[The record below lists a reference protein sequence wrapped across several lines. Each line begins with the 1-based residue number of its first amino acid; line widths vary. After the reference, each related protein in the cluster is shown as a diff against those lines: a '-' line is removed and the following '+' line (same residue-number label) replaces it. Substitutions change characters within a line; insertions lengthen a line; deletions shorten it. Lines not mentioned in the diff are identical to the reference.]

1 MVVGVLEEAGVDLH
15 LPGQDRLELVGHVVV
30 GGDLGRPGGELG
42 VGGDDPQVLLPG
54 EDGLARGVP
63 AVVEAALVLV
73 GPLRRDLVGGVGRPW
88 RVVHEE
94 GPVGHERAL
103 LADPGDGLVGHVLGE
118 VVALLGRGRRLERGG
133 PLVDGGEVLVGL
145 TPDEAVEVLEATARR
160 PLGERP
166 HRARLPDRDLVALAE
181 LRGGVP
187 VHPQGVGQWCRG
199 VGPNRAVPGGGR
211 GQLGDGAHAHGVVVP
226 AGQQGLTGGRT
237 ERGRVEPGVPQA
249 ARGQAVG
256 GGRVDEATE
265 GGGRA
270 ETDIVEE
277 HDEHVGCPLGGVQ
290 RLDGREAGV
299 GVLGVVG
306 RETDVLPGGD
316 RQ

>member
-1 MVVGVLEEAGVDLH
+1 MTPRSFCRAKMAS
-15 LPGQDRLELVGHVVV
+15 RS
-30 GGDLGRPGGELG
+30 
-42 VGGDDPQVLLPG
+42 
-54 EDGLARGVP
+54 GVP

-73 GPLRRDLVGGVGRPW
+73 GPLRWDLVGGVGRPW
-88 RVVHEE
+88 CVVHEE
-94 GPVGHERAL
+94 GLVGHERAL

-118 VVALLGRGRRLERGG
+118 VVALLGCGRRLERRG
-133 PLVDGGEVLVGL
+133 PLVDGGVVLVGL
-145 TPDEAVEVLEATARR
+145 AADEAVEVLEATARR

-199 VGPNRAVPGGGR
+199 VRPNRAVPGGGR

-256 GGRVDEATE
+256 GGRVDEPTE
-265 GGGRA
+265 GGCRA
-270 ETDIVEE
+270 ETDSRR
-277 HDEHVGCPLGGVQ
+277 GG
-290 RLDGREAGV
+290 R
-299 GVLGVVG
+299 
-306 RETDVLPGGD
+306 
-316 RQ
+316 